1 MKRLPLPDKN
11 NGLLE
16 EDSFRKEINEYI
28 NKKNLENVNGKIK
41 VVIIILELL
50 KGIMDD
56 PETDVL
62 HSTFDTKEEIID
74 ELDRNILKLRSE
86 DFSMIEDL
94 IILFSPT
101 SDLQEIS
108 LDSGWG
114 KQFLIISERFD
125 SAIKDLIGEYNLE
138 CFDIK

>member
-1 MKRLPLPDKN
+1 VKRLPLPDKN

-94 IILFSPT
+94 IILFSPA

>member
-94 IILFSPT
+94 IILFSPA

>member
-1 MKRLPLPDKN
+1 VKRLPLPDKN